1 MATSCVI
8 GHSRTLLRWRNDT
21 MATRS
26 HSAAAR
32 TRSGAAR
39 RARRGRLAPGRQAR
53 GLDAAEVA
61 IAIDSP
67 AVAPL
72 AALVREAGGAPI
84 GAYREPPGGPAL
96 LLASPPP
103 SAPQPTPLQR
113 PPPPTPAPRP

>member
-8 GHSRTLLRWRNDT
+8 GHSRTLLRWRNDA

-32 TRSGAAR
+32 TRNAAAR
-39 RARRGRLAPGRQAR
+39 SARRGRLAPGKQAR

-61 IAIDSP
+61 IAIDSA

-84 GAYREPPGGPAL
+84 GAYHEPLGGRTL
-96 LLASPPP
+96 LRSEEHT
-103 SAPQPTPLQR
+103 SELQ
-113 PPPPTPAPRP
+113 